1 MSELQLP
8 SKYLEVAV
16 NEISKLPG
24 IGKKNALRLALYILR
39 QNEEFAKG
47 LSTSI
52 IQLKTEIHFCKKC
65 HTISDSELCE
75 ICANPSRDNSTVCV
89 VENVKDVLLI
99 ERTNQYK
106 GLYHV
111 LGGVISPIDGITPM
125 DLNIPSFIDRIESG
139 EIQEVIFALPVTTE
153 GDTTSFYLYRKL
165 QNYPQIKVSML
176 ARGVSIGDELE
187 YTDEATLARSLRDRV
202 VYSVSI

>member
-39 QNEEFAKG
+39 QNEEFAQG

-52 IQLKTEIHFCKKC
+52 MQLKTEIHFCKKC
-65 HTISDSELCE
+65 HTISDSDLCE
-75 ICANPSRDNSTVCV
+75 ICANPSRDISTVCV

-125 DLNIPSFIDRIESG
+125 DLNIPSFIERIESG
-139 EIQEVIFALPVTTE
+139 EIKEVIFALPVTTE

-165 QNYPQIKVSML
+165 QNYPHIKVSML

-187 YTDEATLARSLRDRV
+187 YTDEVTLARSLRDRV

>member
-39 QNEEFAKG
+39 QNEEFAQG

-52 IQLKTEIHFCKKC
+52 MQLKTEIHFCKKC
-65 HTISDSELCE
+65 HTISDSDLCE
-75 ICANPSRDNSTVCV
+75 ICANPSRDISTVCV

-125 DLNIPSFIDRIESG
+125 DLNIPSFIERIESG
-139 EIQEVIFALPVTTE
+139 EIKEVIFALPVTTE

-165 QNYPQIKVSML
+165 QNYPHIKVSML

>member
-1 MSELQLP
+1 MSDLQLP

-39 QNEEFAKG
+39 QNEEFAQG

-52 IQLKTEIHFCKKC
+52 MQLKTEIHFCKKC
-65 HTISDSELCE
+65 HTISDSDLCE
-75 ICANPSRDNSTVCV
+75 ICANPSRDISIVCV
-89 VENVKDVLLI
+89 VENVNDVLLI
-99 ERTNQYK
+99 ERTNQYN

-111 LGGVISPIDGITPM
+111 LGGVISPIDGVTPM
-125 DLNIPSFIDRIESG
+125 DLNIPSFIERIESG
-139 EIQEVIFALPVTTE
+139 EIKEVIFALPVTTD

-187 YTDEATLARSLRDRV
+187 YTDEVTLARSLRDRV

>member
-1 MSELQLP
+1 MQETQLP
-8 SKYLEVAV
+8 SKYLETAV

-24 IGKKNALRLALYILR
+24 IGKKNALRLALYILK
-39 QNEEFAKG
+39 QNDEFAQN
-47 LSTSI
+47 LSDSI
-52 IQLKTEIHFCKKC
+52 LKLKTEIHFCKKC

-75 ICANPSRDNSTVCV
+75 ICSNPTRDNTTLCV

-99 ERTNQYK
+99 ERTNQYR

-111 LGGVISPIDGITPM
+111 LGGVISPIDGVSPM
-125 DLNIPSFIDRIESG
+125 DLNIDSFVERIREG

-165 QNYPQIKVSML
+165 QNYPHVKVSML
-176 ARGVSIGDELE
+176 ARGVSVGDELE
-187 YTDEATLARSLRDRV
+187 YTDEATLARSLKDRV
-202 VYSVSI
+202 TYSISG

>member
-39 QNEEFAKG
+39 QNEEFAQG

-52 IQLKTEIHFCKKC
+52 MHLKTEIHFCKKC
-65 HTISDSELCE
+65 HTISDSDLCE
-75 ICANPSRDNSTVCV
+75 ICANPSRDISTVCV

-125 DLNIPSFIDRIESG
+125 DLNIPSFIERIESG
-139 EIQEVIFALPVTTE
+139 EIKEVIFALPVTTE

-165 QNYPQIKVSML
+165 QNYPHIKVSML

>member
-1 MSELQLP
+1 MPELQLP

-39 QNEEFAKG
+39 QNEEFAQG

-52 IQLKTEIHFCKKC
+52 MQLKTEIHFCKKC
-65 HTISDSELCE
+65 HTISDSDLCE
-75 ICANPSRDNSTVCV
+75 ICANPSRDNSIVCV

-125 DLNIPSFIDRIESG
+125 DLNIPSFIERIESG
-139 EIQEVIFALPVTTE
+139 EIKEVIFALPVTTE

-165 QNYPQIKVSML
+165 QNYPHIKVSML

>member
-1 MSELQLP
+1 MSDLQLP
-8 SKYLEVAV
+8 SKHLEVAV

-39 QNEEFAKG
+39 QNEEFAQG
-47 LSTSI
+47 LSSSI
-52 IQLKTEIHFCKKC
+52 MQLKTEIHFCKKC
-65 HTISDSELCE
+65 HTISDSDLCE
-75 ICANPSRDNSTVCV
+75 ICANPSRDISTVCV

-111 LGGVISPIDGITPM
+111 LGGVISPIDGVTPM
-125 DLNIPSFIDRIESG
+125 DLNIPSFIERIESG
-139 EIQEVIFALPVTTE
+139 EIKEVIFALPVTTE

-176 ARGVSIGDELE
+176 SRGVSIGDELE

>member
-1 MSELQLP
+1 MQETQLP
-8 SKYLEVAV
+8 SKYLETAV

-24 IGKKNALRLALYILR
+24 IGKKNALRLALYILK
-39 QNEEFAKG
+39 QNDEFAQN
-47 LSTSI
+47 LSDSI
-52 IQLKTEIHFCKKC
+52 LKLKTEIHFCKKC

-75 ICANPSRDNSTVCV
+75 ICSNPTRDNTTLCV

-99 ERTNQYK
+99 ERTNQYR

-111 LGGVISPIDGITPM
+111 LGGVISPIDGVSPM
-125 DLNIPSFIDRIESG
+125 DLNIDSFVERIGEG

-165 QNYPQIKVSML
+165 QNYPHVKVSML
-176 ARGVSIGDELE
+176 ARGVSVGDELE
-187 YTDEATLARSLRDRV
+187 YTDEATLARSLKDRV
-202 VYSVSI
+202 TYSISG